1 MKISLAFTDLSV
13 IEEVPLPLWR
23 ELFDAVGWLESLRS
37 RGDSMTHDEIVLAFQ
52 QDTPSDELLQAL
64 ETLHNLGTPEGR
76 DAISI
81 LLVDRQV
88 SPTVLPQGLGEREL
102 ALRLF
107 LAQRTN
113 GALAEI
119 FSRAQV
125 QLQEGNNRRFNDFI
139 GKKPKTVR
147 DPLKKG
153 QELEAAI
160 RDHCQQSD
168 LGDHVQVRFFDDDDG
183 AYRFQIMRSHHTRT
197 PLAVTKASA
206 ARAKIEYR
214 PVHADFLRYE
224 PALGRLRITARAA
237 SIVECYRKVFGRVM
251 FGDETFFYGPNVC
264 NLNILQEKGS
274 AALKHDV
281 YGVGRIR
288 MTECIWERGE
298 EKLSFSSINCFD
310 SIERLGIPL
319 SEGQFLQAKFKI
331 EVAGKSTRPV
341 TVKVRV
347 PSRIEVSQVH
357 HESLINKVLESIG
370 IRNAGASSSLGEY
383 NLWTLYP
390 WRQPVG
396 TWRDCFGANTDA
408 LVGKGVLTKTQLTSI
423 EPPAHPG
430 AGRILHVEPVS
441 HVEFLG
447 VSQTPE
453 IPSQSLSSTD
463 LDGLEFSVPAF
474 QRYLRGI
481 FGITGNYNAWSDGN
495 WCLDLGVLSIGE
507 AQLRIFYAL
516 QQPPRDAAEDV
527 RKISGSIRPIL
538 LLPSSGLKDSTGLTE
553 ILLDTAIPDRQRT
566 VQDII
571 AVSDLTAQAPALCM
585 APVNARLIVDA
596 RFGKVWFEGVEI
608 SGLVPGTQAFNFIE
622 IMARNFPAAV
632 NMHDITAQ
640 ISPGRTDD
648 NQAARAAKMD
658 ATRLIKSTLKA
669 EGKCFEDPFKAERG
683 FYRLTVLA
691 YHSETATSSL
701 ITSIA

>member
-13 IEEVPLPLWR
+13 IEEVSLPLWC
-23 ELFDAVGWLESLRS
+23 ELFDAVGWVESLRG
-37 RGDSMTHDEIVLAFQ
+37 RGDSMTHDEIVSALQ
-52 QDTPSDELLQAL
+52 QDTLSNELLQAL
-64 ETLHNLGTPEGR
+64 ETLHDLGTPEGR
-76 DAISI
+76 DAISM

-107 LAQRTN
+107 LAQRTD
-113 GALAEI
+113 GALAEV

-125 QLQEGNNRRFNDFI
+125 RLQEGNNRRFNDFV
-139 GKKPKTVR
+139 GKKPKSIR
-147 DPLKKG
+147 DPSKKIL
-153 QELEAAI
+153 ELEAAI
-160 RDHCQQSD
+160 RSHCQESD
-168 LGDHVQVRFFDDDDG
+168 LGNHVQVRFFDDDDG
-183 AYRFQIMRSHHTRT
+183 ANSFQIMRSHHTRT
-197 PLAVTKASA
+197 PLAITEETA
-206 ARAKIEYR
+206 ARAKIKYR
-214 PVHADFLRYE
+214 PIHADFLRYE

-237 SIVECYRKVFGRVM
+237 SIVECYRKIFGRVM

-274 AALKHDV
+274 AALEHDV

-298 EKLSFSSINCFD
+298 EKLSFSSIDCFD
-310 SIERLGIPL
+310 SIKRLGIPL

-331 EVAGKSTRPV
+331 EVVGKSTRPV

-370 IRNAGASSSLGEY
+370 IRNAGSNASPGEH

-396 TWRDCFGANTDA
+396 AWRDCFGVNTDA
-408 LVGKGVLTKTQLTSI
+408 LVGKGVLMKTQLTSI

-441 HVEFLG
+441 HAEFLG

-453 IPSQSLSSTD
+453 IPSQSLSATD
-463 LDGLEFSVPAF
+463 LDGLELSVPAF
-474 QRYLRGI
+474 QRHLRGI
-481 FGITGNYNAWSDGN
+481 FGITGNYSAWSDGS
-495 WCLDLGVLSIGE
+495 WYLDLGVLSIGE
-507 AQLRIFYAL
+507 VQLRIFYAL

-527 RKISGSIRPIL
+527 RKLTGSIRPIL

-553 ILLDTAIPDRQRT
+553 ILLDTALPDRQRA

-585 APVNARLIVDA
+585 APSNARLIVDA
-596 RFGKVWFEGVEI
+596 RFGKVWFDGVEI
-608 SGLVPGTQAFNFIE
+608 PGLIPGTHAFCFVE
-622 IMARNFPAAV
+622 ILARKFPAAV

-640 ISPGRTDD
+640 LSSGRTDG
-648 NQAARAAKMD
+648 NQTARTAKMD
-658 ATRLIKSTLKA
+658 AKKLIEAALKA
-669 EGKCFEDPFKAERG
+669 EGKSFEDPFKPERG
-683 FYRLTVLA
+683 SYRLTVPA
-691 YHSETATSSL
+691 YHSEAAISSL
-701 ITSIA
+701 MTSIA